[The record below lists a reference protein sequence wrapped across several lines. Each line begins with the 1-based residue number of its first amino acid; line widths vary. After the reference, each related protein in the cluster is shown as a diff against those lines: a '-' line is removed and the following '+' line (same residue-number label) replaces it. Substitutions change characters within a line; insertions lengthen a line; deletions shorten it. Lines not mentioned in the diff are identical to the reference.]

1 MFSRS
6 ITRQYFR
13 KADAVIVVYD
23 ITNETSFLNAKHWIL
38 SAHDAINPSKNH
50 GNNDGIVFLL
60 LGNKLDLA
68 DDDVL
73 RYRKTFFYCERD
85 FERNSII
92 YQLFVTCWVYCL
104 TKMIYFDLQ
113 NQTFFS
119 FCQLLCLS

>member
-1 MFSRS
+1 MSINVRYIIRIMFTRS

-73 RYRKTFFYCERD
+73 RYRKNFFFLRKR
-85 FERNSII
+85 F
-92 YQLFVTCWVYCL
+92 
-104 TKMIYFDLQ
+104 
-113 NQTFFS
+113 
-119 FCQLLCLS
+119 

>member
-1 MFSRS
+1 MSFIFCPVILCHIILCHIILCHIICTMLSRS

-38 SAHDAINPSKNH
+38 SAHEAINPTNNH

-73 RYRKTFFYCERD
+73 RYCKT
-85 FERNSII
+85 
-92 YQLFVTCWVYCL
+92 
-104 TKMIYFDLQ
+104 
-113 NQTFFS
+113 
-119 FCQLLCLS
+119 